1 MEIINILVFCGIC
14 VLLAF
19 SPGPD
24 NVYVMTIGMTKGK
37 KAAVITTLGLA
48 SGVVF
53 HTLAAAL
60 GVSVIFQTSEIAF
73 DILKY
78 IGAIYLF
85 YIATQAFIH
94 RNAPLTLSASNEKK
108 ELKALYFKGFI
119 MNILNPKVSIF
130 FLAFL
135 PQFVNTNLTFSVS
148 SQMLILGLIFLGV
161 TLLVFSSIG
170 FIANILGKKLLEKK
184 NFSKILNYLT
194 SFVLYGIA
202 VKLAFSQQ

>member
-1 MEIINILVFCGIC
+1 VEIINLLVFGGIC
-14 VLLAF
+14 ILLAF

-37 KAAVITTLGLA
+37 KASFFTTLGLA

-60 GVSVIFQTSEIAF
+60 GVSVIFQSSPIAF

-78 IGAIYLF
+78 VGAGYLF

-94 RNAPLTLSASNEKK
+94 RNDVLELSSLNKDK
-108 ELKALYFKGFI
+108 ELKTLYFKGFI

-135 PQFVNTNLTFSVS
+135 PQFVNANLTLSITN
-148 SQMLILGLIFLGV
+148 QMMLLGFIFLCV
-161 TLLVFSSIG
+161 TIVVFSSIG
-170 FIANILGKKLLEKK
+170 FMAHIFGKKLLEKK
-184 NFSKILNYLT
+184 SFSKILNYLT
-194 SFVLYGIA
+194 SFVLYSIA

>member
-1 MEIINILVFCGIC
+1 MEIINLLVFGGIC
-14 VLLAF
+14 ILLAF

-24 NVYVMTIGMTKGK
+24 NVYVMTIGITKGK
-37 KAAVITTLGLA
+37 KAAFVTTLGLA

-60 GVSVIFQTSEIAF
+60 GVAVIFQSSPMAF

-78 IGAIYLF
+78 LGAGYLF

-94 RNAPLTLSASNEKK
+94 RNDVLELSSLNEDK
-108 ELKALYFKGFI
+108 ELRSLYFKGFI

-135 PQFVNTNLTFSVS
+135 PQFVNANLALSITN
-148 SQMLILGLIFLGV
+148 QMILLGFIFLCV
-161 TLLVFSSIG
+161 TVLVFSSIG
-170 FIANILGKKLLEKK
+170 FISHIFGKKLLEKK
-184 NFSKILNYLT
+184 SFSKVLNYLT
-194 SFVLYGIA
+194 SFVLYSIA
-202 VKLAFSQQ
+202 LKLAFSQQ

>member
-1 MEIINILVFCGIC
+1 VEIINLLVFGGIC
-14 VLLAF
+14 ILLAF

-37 KAAVITTLGLA
+37 KASFFTTLGLA

-60 GVSVIFQTSEIAF
+60 GVSVIFQSSPIAF

-78 IGAIYLF
+78 VGAGYLF

-94 RNAPLTLSASNEKK
+94 RNDVLELSSLNKDK
-108 ELKALYFKGFI
+108 ELKTLYFKGFI

-135 PQFVNTNLTFSVS
+135 PQFVNANLTLSITN
-148 SQMLILGLIFLGV
+148 QMMLLGFIFLCV
-161 TLLVFSSIG
+161 TIVVFSSIG
-170 FIANILGKKLLEKK
+170 FMAHIFGKKLLEKK
-184 NFSKILNYLT
+184 SFSKILNYLT
-194 SFVLYGIA
+194 SFVLYSIA
-202 VKLAFSQQ
+202 IKLAFSQQ